1 MVIQYCIRWTQM
13 LHVDSS
19 AIRQAVVQGEIVYY
33 IINSVDLEIFVSQNF
48 VFFGLKIF
56 SWSRTTTNIF

>member
-1 MVIQYCIRWTQM
+1 M